1 MHRHLPAR
9 RRGRMSSRR
18 RRRLRRPRNRAS
30 TEGVNLL
37 CGGQQQRPLV
47 SSCPQVFVSARPC
60 RTLPF
65 GASSSFATLSWR
77 AIPGSRVTSRPGV
90 RCSPPEREPPDAC
103 LTHWARFARPDRKAC
118 TIRVAADDSIHLE
131 VVERWVVELEYAASH
146 RAPSH
151 PELWIRAPSGAF
163 RACGSKWQVLEGGV
177 PTLWMD
183 QHWPRYSKF
192 TSVEVRCRTRGADI
206 ELIANLGEFNRISV
220 RLNAGRVLVTAAPQ
234 AQE

>member
-1 MHRHLPAR
+1 MRWATAATL
-9 RRGRMSSRR
+9 G
-18 RRRLRRPRNRAS
+18 L
-30 TEGVNLL
+30 
-37 CGGQQQRPLV
+37 
-47 SSCPQVFVSARPC
+47 FVSAGLC
-60 RTLPF
+60 L
-65 GASSSFATLSWR
+65 GAALSY
-77 AIPGSRVTSRPGV
+77 PPV
-90 RCSPPEREPPDAC
+90 RCLEQLRDSELEGDPRLACHVEAWGPMFTPEREPPDAC